1 MIGIANTT
9 NPYKDLSLVA
19 LSLMPLFLNDLVYL
33 NAPSAW
39 QWLATDWGS
48 KLLSGGLIL
57 LFVTTRRLAFI
68 PENRGFT
75 FFEGLAITLMAT
87 VTWWISLK
95 LIPWADAL
103 IPPAAQFAFTTYPSP
118 TVRVVDLGLG
128 LLLTAVVEEM
138 LFRKV
143 VFLALRRSGMGIVI
157 SGLLSIA
164 LFALCHWSLG
174 LGSCLSA
181 LLFGLGAQAIF
192 IQTGR
197 LLPLVAAHWAYD
209 FFWFV

>member
-1 MIGIANTT
+1 MIANAT

-19 LSLMPLFLNDLVYL
+19 LCLMPLFLNDFVYL
-33 NAPSAW
+33 YQPSARL
-39 QWLATDWGS
+39 WLITDWGS
-48 KLLSGGLIL
+48 KILSGGLVL
-57 LFVTTRRLAFI
+57 LFVTTRHLALT
-68 PENRGFT
+68 PEARGFT
-75 FFEGLAITLMAT
+75 YIEGMAVTLMAMA
-87 VTWWISLK
+87 TWWISLE
-95 LIPWADAL
+95 LVPWADAL
-103 IPPAAQFAFTTYPSP
+103 IPAAAQFTFTTYPSP
-118 TVRVVDLGLG
+118 SVRVIDLGLG
-128 LLLTAVVEEM
+128 LLLTAVVEEV

-143 VFLALRRSGMGIVI
+143 VFLALRRTRIGIVI
-157 SGLLSIA
+157 SGGLTVA